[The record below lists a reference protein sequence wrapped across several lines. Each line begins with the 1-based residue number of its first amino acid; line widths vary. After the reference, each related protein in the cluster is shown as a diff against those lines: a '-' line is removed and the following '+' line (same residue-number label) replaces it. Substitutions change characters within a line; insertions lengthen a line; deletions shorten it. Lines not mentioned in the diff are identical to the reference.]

1 MVLSSAEAKAEDR
14 AAKESRS
21 LPPWDCA
28 STQHAAEV
36 NDYQNYRPEIPAFP
50 HLSSEKTKK
59 RRAFFFFSICIFI
72 ALSENRTAVHLI
84 MF

>member
-59 RRAFFFFSICIFI
+59 RRAFFFFICIFI

>member
-59 RRAFFFFSICIFI
+59 RRAFFFFF
-72 ALSENRTAVHLI
+72 HLH
-84 MF
+84 FHSTLRK

>member
-59 RRAFFFFSICIFI
+59 RRAFFFFFICIFI